1 MMEMMGYDLPFP
13 CHSERSEESPP
24 FAQRKGAR
32 GMPASK
38 TSAYAF
44 NNQHP
49 SFTLQFT
56 APNPLLG
63 VITVPHRSDGGF
75 NRSCFRQFFGRLNT
89 QFWEPPRLRQDS

>member
-24 FAQRKGAR
+24 FAQRKGAS
-32 GMPASK
+32 GMPVSK

-49 SFTLQFT
+49 SFNYSSQRRTRYSASSPFRMDR
-56 APNPLLG
+56 
-63 VITVPHRSDGGF
+63 TVVSIGLASGSSFVD
-75 NRSCFRQFFGRLNT
+75 
-89 QFWEPPRLRQDS
+89 